1 MIPVK
6 DLVEILLLYVAT
18 TISLTLAFVMFYSII
33 GAVIDHNSNTM
44 RLKVKLLSDCK
55 GCRRFLLLG
64 ANLLFFWWLTYRL
77 GCSPWCFLAIAVGL
91 PISERIANFIL
102 SVFSTAVLTISRGIK
117 FCFGLIP

>member
-6 DLVEILLLYVAT
+6 DLVEILLLYMAT
-18 TISLTLAFVMFYSII
+18 AISLTLAFVIFYSII
-33 GAVIDHNSNTM
+33 GAVTDHNNNTL
-44 RLKVKLLSDCK
+44 LKVKLLSDCK

-64 ANLLFFWWLTYRL
+64 PNLLFFWWLTYRL
-77 GCSPWCFLAIAVGL
+77 GCSPWCFVAIVAGL

-102 SVFSTAVLTISRGIK
+102 SVFSTAVLTIGRGVK